1 MLNTPVHWGSYE
13 PGLLELTMAVLLH
26 QERPKSQHRQPS
38 QGDGGVDVFDPLP
51 DGRFDVYQI
60 KGFTDRLSRGGRKKQ
75 IKDSLA
81 AVVDNPRLPG
91 DVRNWYLVLPLSLTS
106 HEETWLRDLT
116 GAAPFACDWLG
127 ATFWHG
133 EASKYPYVIDYFLL
147 NRREEVQ
154 QKMHTLLHMDHKPTD
169 GEAGPLH
176 VTSKLRDLAS
186 EVDRASP
193 FYRFEY
199 RLTQTMPWVDSVPG
213 RVMSHVQGPDGGPF
227 EVIDVIARFP
237 QATEMEPITGTFQ
250 FNLPAGSDQHPGF
263 AEAVEEWL
271 EFGPELE
278 IPQGL
283 LSISLQAPGGL
294 SLETTSAGGWIGTPD
309 ADTDATIRLRVEGG
323 LDRADLMMK
332 VISNTAG
339 ILGGR
344 EVHVRDDEGLLTV
357 RFRFP
362 VERGAVKVD
371 LTTTKTD
378 LSGRMV
384 ARLLPVTRFL
394 ASLTAGATVYV
405 LPEVGTK
412 PILTCPINEPFDVL
426 DDQVVDLVTLLS
438 RLQDKAAAPITYP
451 SSLDVATYRDLKRA
465 DQLFEDGE
473 VHRTWT
479 EITVTFNGEVD
490 GAQLDALRAPH
501 ALVLTDDLEIE
512 MDGQTLEFGPA
523 YRSYNSAV
531 LDYVSEDLSTG
542 RLVPG
547 PDNRCVERVGALDTS
562 AVQP

>member
-1 MLNTPVHWGSYE
+1 
-13 PGLLELTMAVLLH
+13 
-26 QERPKSQHRQPS
+26 
-38 QGDGGVDVFDPLP
+38 
-51 DGRFDVYQI
+51 
-60 KGFTDRLSRGGRKKQ
+60 
-75 IKDSLA
+75 
-81 AVVDNPRLPG
+81 
-91 DVRNWYLVLPLSLTS
+91 
-106 HEETWLRDLT
+106 
-116 GAAPFACDWLG
+116 
-127 ATFWHG
+127 
-133 EASKYPYVIDYFLL
+133 
-147 NRREEVQ
+147 
-154 QKMHTLLHMDHKPTD
+154 
-169 GEAGPLH
+169 
-176 VTSKLRDLAS
+176 
-186 EVDRASP
+186 
-193 FYRFEY
+193 
-199 RLTQTMPWVDSVPG
+199 
-213 RVMSHVQGPDGGPF
+213 
-227 EVIDVIARFP
+227 
-237 QATEMEPITGTFQ
+237 
-250 FNLPAGSDQHPGF
+250 
-263 AEAVEEWL
+263 
-271 EFGPELE
+271 
-278 IPQGL
+278 
-283 LSISLQAPGGL
+283 
-294 SLETTSAGGWIGTPD
+294 
-309 ADTDATIRLRVEGG
+309 
-323 LDRADLMMK
+323 
-332 VISNTAG
+332 
-339 ILGGR
+339 
-344 EVHVRDDEGLLTV
+344 
-357 RFRFP
+357 
-362 VERGAVKVD
+362 
-371 LTTTKTD
+371 
-378 LSGRMV
+378 
-384 ARLLPVTRFL
+384 VTRVL